1 MDLTTTYMGLK
12 LASPL
17 VASASPMMQNTDK
30 VKQLADSGTG
40 AVVLWSLFE
49 EQIEHEAR
57 ELDYYLEH
65 GAERFAESLSY
76 FPKHEQYSHG
86 AEDYLKHISTLKDA
100 VDIPVIASLN
110 GVSAGGWIEYA
121 KKMQDA
127 GADGLELNVYYIPTS
142 PALTSDR
149 VESVYLAVLEAVKD
163 ATTIPVAL
171 KLSPYFSATANM
183 LQKLAAGGAD
193 ALVLFNRFYQPDIDH
208 ENLEVKPGL
217 KLSNSYEARLPLR
230 WIAIMHGKVNASLA
244 ASTGLHTADDVA
256 KMLLA
261 GADVCMMTSALLRH
275 GPAHAQTVLTGL
287 EQYMES
293 KGYDAVEQMKGVM
306 SQEKCAEPA
315 AFERANYMKAL
326 SAISSTS
333 TFE

>member
-1 MDLTTTYMGLK
+1 MDLTTTYMGKK
-12 LASPL
+12 LSSPL
-17 VASASPMMQNTDK
+17 VASASPMMQHTDK
-30 VKQLADSGTG
+30 VKQLADNGVS
-40 AVVLWSLFE
+40 AVVMWSLFE

-65 GAERFAESLSY
+65 GTERFAESLSY
-76 FPKHEQYSHG
+76 FPDHEQYSHG
-86 AEDYLKHISTLKDA
+86 AEEYLKHIATLKQA

-110 GVSAGGWIEYA
+110 GVSAGGWIDYA

-127 GADGLELNVYYIPTS
+127 GADALELNVYYIPTNPS
-142 PALTSDR
+142 LTADR

-163 ATTIPVAL
+163 AASIPVSV

-183 LQKLAAGGAD
+183 LQKLDAAGAD
-193 ALVLFNRFYQPDIDH
+193 GLVLFNRFYQPDIDH

-217 KLSNSYEARLPLR
+217 KLSTSYEARLPLR
-230 WIAIMHGKVNASLA
+230 WVAIMHGRVKASLA
-244 ASTGLHTADDVA
+244 ATTGLHTADDVA

-275 GPAHAQTVLTGL
+275 GPAHAKTVLEGL
-287 EQYMES
+287 EQYMQS
-293 KGYDAVEQMKGVM
+293 KGYESVEQMKGVM
-306 SQEKCAEPA
+306 SQKKCAEPA